1 MEWFDD
7 FRKTREALGLS
18 QEQAAH
24 ELGITARTV
33 ARWEKG
39 LTAKPRLRELKE
51 LKSLSGIKNR
61 KKPKSRNA

>member
-1 MEWFDD
+1 MEWFED

-24 ELGITARTV
+24 ELGMTSRTI

-51 LKSLSGIKNR
+51 LKALSKAKL
-61 KKPKSRNA
+61 KKRGA